1 MVDGWG
7 LYRELKY
14 NKVKDQFE
22 KIYINYIKAYRKL
35 GIMRSKSDYT

>member
-14 NKVKDQFE
+14 NKVKISLKKF
-22 KIYINYIKAYRKL
+22 ILIILKL
-35 GIMRSKSDYT
+35 IEN